1 MTWEHWYIDFL
12 TNRIYLF
19 SVCHFEMGYVHDI
32 TGGTVD
38 ITVHE
43 VTSTGKLR
51 EMHKATGGS
60 WGGTSID
67 KAYFGFMESI
77 FGSES
82 MTIFQKDHL
91 EEYLDMEREFDVK
104 KRSIGPTMD
113 SNVTFRI
120 PSNLFAVFREVS
132 GNDPKT
138 AIQQNTTL
146 NGKITLTGEKMR
158 VEAETVKCLFTET
171 NNHIVQHVKDICI
184 VYVTFEQVYTLF
196 KLNPRAIGRQMLSC
210 RPIKQA

>member
-1 MTWEHWYIDFL
+1 
-12 TNRIYLF
+12 
-19 SVCHFEMGYVHDI
+19 MGYVHDI

-91 EEYLDMEREFDVK
+91 EEYLDMAFV
-104 KRSIGPTMD
+104 
-113 SNVTFRI
+113 
-120 PSNLFAVFREVS
+120 
-132 GNDPKT
+132 
-138 AIQQNTTL
+138 IQ
-146 NGKITLTGEKMR
+146 
-158 VEAETVKCLFTET
+158 EANQSL
-171 NNHIVQHVKDICI
+171 
-184 VYVTFEQVYTLF
+184 
-196 KLNPRAIGRQMLSC
+196 
-210 RPIKQA
+210 IKH